1 MSTYGEFAYQPKFM
15 TCDLT
20 CYSDAC
26 NKHTNGLLV
35 CRVHF
40 DRSVKKCVSSSDL
53 STYYVHDLVRLLNTS
68 EKGFKEMAKAHK
80 TMTEDVNFIQYDE
93 LKDLYECVDDL
104 AKMTRRLQIVGT
116 SAFSIL
122 RDDRKLN
129 TGVCIQGHVSQPD
142 NLFVPMANF
151 FDEKIVPIET
161 IAEYLTTGS
170 RQTVIPMDI
179 KNHRYALTG
188 SIIYLIIYRRN
199 GIFDYIV
206 YISEEPIS
214 NLIQSV
220 KDTTSNFD
228 FIYTTVARTIT
239 EEESAPYTV
248 LAGGIC
254 FKDVVLYCNENQL
267 SSPILKTYRQFEN
280 IFKGK
285 TSEFFIDSSLHLF
298 SSTLNPGIE
307 RSPEVKLVELLLK
320 YKNNPIHLWNRLSS
334 LNVDANINALCSNPI
349 KEALLR
355 AELYIREHFS
365 KFDISKLV
373 AFLERWLDLTNTEDI
388 QNLIAY
394 VKKQNHHS
402 HYSKHSYDN
411 YGEHDDF
418 DFNFD

>member
-1 MSTYGEFAYQPKFM
+1 M
-15 TCDLT
+15 
-20 CYSDAC
+20 
-26 NKHTNGLLV
+26 
-35 CRVHF
+35 
-40 DRSVKKCVSSSDL
+40 
-53 STYYVHDLVRLLNTS
+53 
-68 EKGFKEMAKAHK
+68 
-80 TMTEDVNFIQYDE
+80 
-93 LKDLYECVDDL
+93 
-104 AKMTRRLQIVGT
+104 
-116 SAFSIL
+116 
-122 RDDRKLN
+122 
-129 TGVCIQGHVSQPD
+129 
-142 NLFVPMANF
+142 
-151 FDEKIVPIET
+151 
-161 IAEYLTTGS
+161 
-170 RQTVIPMDI
+170 
-179 KNHRYALTG
+179 
-188 SIIYLIIYRRN
+188 
-199 GIFDYIV
+199 
-206 YISEEPIS
+206 
-214 NLIQSV
+214 
-220 KDTTSNFD
+220 
-228 FIYTTVARTIT
+228 ARTIT

-267 SSPILKTYRQFEN
+267 SSPILETYRQLEN
-280 IFKGK
+280 VLHGK
-285 TSEFFIDSSLHLF
+285 TSKLTPESSLPPF

-334 LNVDANINALCSNPI
+334 LNVDADINALCSNPI